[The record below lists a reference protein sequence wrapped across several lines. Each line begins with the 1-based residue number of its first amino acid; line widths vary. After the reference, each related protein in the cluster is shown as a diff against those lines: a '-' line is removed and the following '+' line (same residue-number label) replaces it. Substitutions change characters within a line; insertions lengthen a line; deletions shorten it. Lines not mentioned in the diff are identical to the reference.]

1 MSNQIRALGA
11 SLAAFPIF
19 YVVAVL
25 FGAPVF
31 SHFWETATFA
41 AVISLFTAIPLV
53 LASDG
58 DYNSL
63 YRIAF
68 LNDTRDLGKKQVALQ
83 RIAFGSLIGA
93 WISCVVIPLDWD
105 RWWQITRRCLLA
117 KTGLN
122 ITPLRTWLF
131 SAFLAIARAVLA
143 SLRHFATVVNCWG
156 VSMAN
161 DREVASS
168 LPLRHRLRLN
178 PRPPLFLRGTNPRN
192 PSLPPSFRL
201 EPTAEAHLIQAKY

>member
-105 RWWQITRRCLLA
+105 RWWQKWPLPCLFGTVFGSILGLLFSFVERIPAIRRCH
-117 KTGLN
+117 
-122 ITPLRTWLF
+122 RRF
-131 SAFLAIARAVLA
+131 A
-143 SLRHFATVVNCWG
+143 SNQRQK
-156 VSMAN
+156 
-161 DREVASS
+161 
-168 LPLRHRLRLN
+168 
-178 PRPPLFLRGTNPRN
+178 
-192 PSLPPSFRL
+192 
-201 EPTAEAHLIQAKY
+201 LI